1 MSNAIRY
8 DSLLV
13 RDLARELHRTLRGL
27 RLDAVVLDRETLR
40 LTLHVRPRR
49 RAPASPDSLL
59 WQLHPESGHL
69 TRVPPA
75 RVKGGAQLGG
85 VTTISSVHAPA
96 DERIL
101 IFDLDAHDAP
111 DGAARRIVIELVTN
125 QWNALTLG
133 ADGRITGVLRER
145 ETRGRALRA
154 GVAYELP
161 HRSSRAGADA
171 PLDRAQWHDALGSVP
186 PGERVRALL
195 QFAAY
200 TSPLN
205 AAAILGFADVSDDEA
220 VLDQALAR
228 YVDLVWT
235 GARTPALLRLDGR
248 LQPYSR
254 TDPDRESA
262 ESVDSLLRAFEIAA
276 ERSAATPAATGNVDR
291 ALAALSR
298 RIAALD
304 RRAERLREEQAG
316 AGSEAARLRLQADL
330 LLAQLH
336 RVERG
341 SERVMLDDFAGGT
354 VEVELDPTRSAAENA
369 ARLYEQA
376 RKRDRAA
383 ARIPALLASAAQER
397 QRAERLV
404 ERVRAG
410 ECTPDELEKILVQPR
425 ATSRRDGPS
434 LPYREYRTT
443 GGIEVRVGRGSRAN
457 DELTFRHSRPS
468 DVWLHARDVAG
479 AHVILRWDRTDEN
492 PPASAIAEAAVLA
505 ALFSRARTSGT
516 VAVDWTRRKYVRK
529 PRKAA
534 PGLVIPERVRTVFV
548 DPDAGAEER
557 MRAPHA

>member
-8 DSLLV
+8 DALLV
-13 RDLARELHRTLRGL
+13 RDLARELDRTLRRV
-27 RLDAVVLDRETLR
+27 RLDAVVLDRDTLR

-49 RAPASPDSLL
+49 RSGATPDSLL

-69 TRVPPA
+69 ARVAPE
-75 RVKGGAQLGG
+75 RVKGGVQLGA
-85 VTTISSVHAPA
+85 VTTITGVHAPP

-101 IFDLDAHDAP
+101 IIDLDAHDAP

-145 ETRGRALRA
+145 ETRGRVLRA
-154 GVAYELP
+154 GAAYELP
-161 HRSSRAGADA
+161 ARSSRAGAAA
-171 PLDRAQWHDALGSVP
+171 PLDRTQWHDALGIVP
-186 PGERVRALL
+186 PGERLRALL
-195 QFAAY
+195 RFAAY

-205 AAAILGFADVSDDEA
+205 AAAILAGADVSGDEA

-228 YVDLVWT
+228 YLDMIWT
-235 GARTPALLRLDGR
+235 GERTPALLHLDDR
-248 LQPYSR
+248 WQPYSR
-254 TDPDRESA
+254 IDPDRESA
-262 ESVDSLLRAFEIAA
+262 EPLDSLVEAFHLAA
-276 ERSAATPAATGNVDR
+276 ERSAATPAETGEVDR
-291 ALAALSR
+291 ALEALSR
-298 RIAALD
+298 RIEVLD

-316 AGSEAARLRLQADL
+316 AGSEAARLRAQADL
-330 LLAQLH
+330 LLAQLY

-341 SERVMLDDFAGGT
+341 SDRVTLDDFAGGT
-354 VEVELDPTRSAAENA
+354 VEVGLDPTQSAAENA
-369 ARLYEQA
+369 SRLYEHA
-376 RKRDRAA
+376 RKRDRAS
-383 ARIPALLASAAQER
+383 ARIPGLLASAAQER

-410 ECTPDELEKILVQPR
+410 ECTPDELAKVLAQPR

-443 GGIEVRVGRGSRAN
+443 GGLEVRVGRGSRAN
-457 DELTFRHSRPS
+457 DELTFHHSRPT

-479 AHVILRWDRTDEN
+479 AHVILRWERADEN
-492 PPASAIAEAAVLA
+492 PPASAIAEAGVLA

-534 PGLVIPERVRTVFV
+534 PGLVLPDRVRTIFV
-548 DPDAGAEER
+548 EPDPSAEER
-557 MRAPHA
+557 MRAEV